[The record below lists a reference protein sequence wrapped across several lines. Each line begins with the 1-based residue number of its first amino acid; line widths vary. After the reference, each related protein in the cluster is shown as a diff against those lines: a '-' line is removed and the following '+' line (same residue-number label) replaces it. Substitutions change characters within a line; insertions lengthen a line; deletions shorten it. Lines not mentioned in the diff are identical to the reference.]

1 MNALNRL
8 MNPAAVGQSFQQ
20 GLDLGQQRRGEMESR
35 NALSALAANPND
47 ADAMRNLAFYN
58 PQAAQRQQAINQR
71 DRAAQQES
79 QQKAMTAQLVRA
91 AMAGDEAALDELA
104 VVNRAA
110 WKDINADQQEQIVR
124 ESETLGQ
131 AALDVLQVP
140 FEQRQG
146 RIIQYAQQ
154 LPQYAEQINEL
165 AFLPQEQQD
174 LALRGVVIDARM
186 VGKLHQMEKP
196 QAFNVGPGE
205 GRYERNPRTGGIK
218 TIVQPNLGGA
228 PTFSPV
234 PQGQG
239 PTVVRTGRDASG
251 RRVVQLSDGTIQYAD

>member
-1 MNALNRL
+1 

-20 GLDLGQQRRGEMESR
+20 GLELGQQRRGEMESR

-58 PQAAQRQQAINQR
+58 PQAAQRQQVINQR
-71 DRAAQQES
+71 ERAAQQEA
-79 QQKAMTAQLVRA
+79 QQKSMTAELVRA

-110 WKDINADQQEQIVR
+110 WKDINSDQQEQIVR

-131 AALDVLQVP
+131 AALDILQVP

-154 LPQYAEQINEL
+154 FPQYAEQINEL
-165 AFLPQEQQD
+165 ALLPQEHQD

-186 VGKLHQMEKP
+186 VGKLHQMERPRYQAIPSGGTLVDTSNP
-196 QAFNVGPGE
+196 QAVRQFQSEVQGGYTEGQTATNPQTGE
-205 GRYERNPRTGGIK
+205 RLVFRNGSWRPM
-218 TIVQPNLGGA
+218 
-228 PTFSPV
+228 
-234 PQGQG
+234 
-239 PTVVRTGRDASG
+239 
-251 RRVVQLSDGTIQYAD
+251 